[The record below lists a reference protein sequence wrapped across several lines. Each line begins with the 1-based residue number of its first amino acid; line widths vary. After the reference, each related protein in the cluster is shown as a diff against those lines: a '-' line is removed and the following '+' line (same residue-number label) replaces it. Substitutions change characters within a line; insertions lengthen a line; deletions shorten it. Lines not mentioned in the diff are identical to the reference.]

1 MAYLLPME
9 EVLSKAVLVL
19 NRNWQPVQ
27 TCTARRAVH
36 LLSIGHARVVQEDGE
51 EKFETHDFDSWLN
64 YSGRSPQPQM
74 IHSVKIA
81 LRIPKIVVL
90 SLYDKIPSKEVTF
103 SRRNVFWRDQHT
115 CQYCFQSFTEG
126 ELNLDHVIPR
136 DKGGK
141 TSWENIVTSCV
152 KCNTRKGN
160 KLPQEANMHPRNK
173 PVAPRWKPD
182 FGIREKNQELAWA
195 DFMPQLRDQVGA
207 AG

>member
-1 MAYLLPME
+1 
-9 EVLSKAVLVL
+9 
-19 NRNWQPVQ
+19 
-27 TCTARRAVH
+27 
-36 LLSIGHARVVQEDGE
+36 
-51 EKFETHDFDSWLN
+51 
-64 YSGRSPQPQM
+64 
-74 IHSVKIA
+74 
-81 LRIPKIVVL
+81 
-90 SLYDKIPSKEVTF
+90 
-103 SRRNVFWRDQHT
+103 
-115 CQYCFQSFTEG
+115 
-126 ELNLDHVIPR
+126 LNLDHVIPR

-160 KLPQEANMHPRNK
+160 KLPHEANMHPRNK